1 MKKAKKDPEIS
12 LSSSHLI
19 RHESSHGPAD
29 LMVLVGFSFR
39 SKQNKQE
46 PGQGKHS
53 EREERALAQRAPKEI
68 PGSSQPRARL
78 ERGHVGSPTP
88 VMNLTFIRTDRKSS
102 FWANFPYSWP
112 VGLKATAGKGETKA
126 RRCGCEKRACSH
138 WPCSLGTPNR
148 CMQFDVFLGF
158 LVFFPVK
165 TLCSSF
171 GPGWDGNFRHAREED
186 SRGQADKCHDGL
198 AKEIQLSY
206 EHVGRFSPSGNFLHE
221 VQLRLGTTSDFQ
233 AVTPKAKPTALCST
247 LCSQGCK
254 SKSGPKGVRKPRVSH
269 LAEIH
274 CAGLMA
280 HPIFSFCS
288 GGRRMR
294 GECLGWWD
302 KERHSGGG
310 TKSNWDASPL
320 PGQV

>member
-1 MKKAKKDPEIS
+1 MLPLALFPWDAKPM
-12 LSSSHLI
+12 HAI
-19 RHESSHGPAD
+19 R
-29 LMVLVGFSFR
+29 
-39 SKQNKQE
+39 
-46 PGQGKHS
+46 
-53 EREERALAQRAPKEI
+53 
-68 PGSSQPRARL
+68 
-78 ERGHVGSPTP
+78 
-88 VMNLTFIRTDRKSS
+88 
-102 FWANFPYSWP
+102 
-112 VGLKATAGKGETKA
+112 
-126 RRCGCEKRACSH
+126 C
-138 WPCSLGTPNR
+138 
-148 CMQFDVFLGF
+148 FLGV
-158 LVFFPVK
+158 VFFFFSIK

-206 EHVGRFSPSGNFLHE
+206 EHVGRFSPGGNFLHE

-233 AVTPKAKPTALCST
+233 AITPKAKPTPLCSP
-247 LCSQGCK
+247 LCSQVCK

-274 CAGLMA
+274 CAALML

-302 KERHSGGG
+302 KDRHSGGG

-320 PGQV
+320 PGQVERGQSPAETFTCCQKPCRNPHLLPKPGRKPHLLP

>member
-53 EREERALAQRAPKEI
+53 EREEHALAQRAPKEI

-148 CMQFDVFLGF
+148 CMQFDVFLG
-158 LVFFPVK
+158 LVFFFFSQNFVLLIRTWLGWELPS
-165 TLCSSF
+165 CPR
-171 GPGWDGNFRHAREED
+171 GGQPG
-186 SRGQADKCHDGL
+186 
-198 AKEIQLSY
+198 
-206 EHVGRFSPSGNFLHE
+206 
-221 VQLRLGTTSDFQ
+221 
-233 AVTPKAKPTALCST
+233 
-247 LCSQGCK
+247 
-254 SKSGPKGVRKPRVSH
+254 
-269 LAEIH
+269 
-274 CAGLMA
+274 
-280 HPIFSFCS
+280 S
-288 GGRRMR
+288 GGQMPRWA
-294 GECLGWWD
+294 GEGNPALLRARW
-302 KERHSGGG
+302 
-310 TKSNWDASPL
+310 TLQPL
-320 PGQV
+320 WEFSS